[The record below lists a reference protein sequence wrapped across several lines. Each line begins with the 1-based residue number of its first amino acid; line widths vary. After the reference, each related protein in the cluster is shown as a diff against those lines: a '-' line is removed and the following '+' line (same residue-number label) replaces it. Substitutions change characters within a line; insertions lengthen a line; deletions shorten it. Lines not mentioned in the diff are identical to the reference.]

1 MLKTLET
8 FFVFKVSVLYSPRF
22 MKTEI
27 LNNATQ
33 LFLNQGFKSVT
44 MDDIATHMGISKKT
58 IYANYAHKTELVE
71 AVGHHLLNN
80 VQCAVKDMVD
90 EHMNPIEELYEIK
103 KYVIQHLQGEKTSSI
118 QQMMKYYPKIYT
130 KLRASQYEFM
140 RGCMEKNIS
149 RGIELGLFRD
159 NLDVEFVSRMYQ
171 VGITNIKDETI
182 FPSDKFPQIALY
194 ETYLEYHIRG
204 IVTPEGRKIL
214 NQIIH
219 SNQD

>member
-1 MLKTLET
+1 
-8 FFVFKVSVLYSPRF
+8 

-27 LNNATQ
+27 LENATH

-58 IYANYAHKTELVE
+58 IYANYAHKTELVH
-71 AVGHHLLNN
+71 AVGFELLNN
-80 VQCAVKDMVD
+80 VQCGVQDLLT
-90 EHMNPIEELYEIK
+90 EQMNPIEELYEIK

-118 QQMMKYYPKIYT
+118 QQLIKYYPKIFSE
-130 KLRASQYEFM
+130 LRATQYEFM
-140 RGCMEKNIS
+140 RGCMERNIT
-149 RGIELGLFRD
+149 RGIEQGLFRN

-171 VGITNIKDETI
+171 VGITNIKDESI
-182 FPSDKFPQIALY
+182 FPEHKFPHIALY
-194 ETYLEYHIRG
+194 EMYLEYHLRG

-214 NQIIH
+214 NQLIH

>member
-1 MLKTLET
+1 
-8 FFVFKVSVLYSPRF
+8 

-118 QQMMKYYPKIYT
+118 QQMMKYYPKIFT
-130 KLRASQYEFM
+130 T
-140 RGCMEKNIS
+140 IS
-149 RGIELGLFRD
+149 KR
-159 NLDVEFVSRMYQ
+159 SS
-171 VGITNIKDETI
+171 IT
-182 FPSDKFPQIALY
+182 
-194 ETYLEYHIRG
+194 
-204 IVTPEGRKIL
+204 
-214 NQIIH
+214 
-219 SNQD
+219 

>member
-1 MLKTLET
+1 MSILNMLKTLET

-103 KYVIQHLQGEKTSSI
+103 S
-118 QQMMKYYPKIYT
+118 M
-130 KLRASQYEFM
+130 
-140 RGCMEKNIS
+140 
-149 RGIELGLFRD
+149 
-159 NLDVEFVSRMYQ
+159 
-171 VGITNIKDETI
+171 
-182 FPSDKFPQIALY
+182 
-194 ETYLEYHIRG
+194 
-204 IVTPEGRKIL
+204 
-214 NQIIH
+214 
-219 SNQD
+219 

>member
-1 MLKTLET
+1 
-8 FFVFKVSVLYSPRF
+8 
-22 MKTEI
+22 
-27 LNNATQ
+27 
-33 LFLNQGFKSVT
+33 

>member
-1 MLKTLET
+1 MKKLRKLILFLKFPFYICREI
-8 FFVFKVSVLYSPRF
+8 

-27 LNNATQ
+27 LENATH

-71 AVGHHLLNN
+71 AVGVHILSNI
-80 VQCAVKDMVD
+80 QCAVTDMIK
-90 EHMNPIEELYEIK
+90 EHMNPIEELYEVK
-103 KYVIQHLQGEKTSSI
+103 KYVIKHLQSEKNASI
-118 QQMMKYYPKIYT
+118 QQMSKYYPKIFN
-130 KLRASQYEFM
+130 KLRDTQYAFM
-140 RGCMEKNIS
+140 RSCMEKSIAS
-149 RGIELGLFRD
+149 GIEMGLFRN

-171 VGITNIKDETI
+171 VGITNIKDTNI
-182 FPSDKFPQIALY
+182 FPSDKFPPIDLY
-194 ETYLEYHIRG
+194 EMYLEYHIRG